1 CIAQLETV
9 TKENVEV
16 ANVTNNITNEVNQI
30 AAAILEDV
38 NKKRF

>member
-1 CIAQLETV
+1 IAQLETV

>member
-1 CIAQLETV
+1 
-9 TKENVEV
+9 KENVEV
-16 ANVTNNITNEVNQI
+16 ANATNSITNEVNQI